1 LSGFSPMAPL
11 EGVAAE
17 MATRQCSTEVTG
29 GAPMGDGSGHEE
41 KRLEPG
47 WVQWIMGVLS
57 SHLLYGRRV
66 VEDGRS
72 WGGRR
77 RQWNFNGTDYRR
89 RKWGMGGDGM
99 GCGHFQMERGGGG
112 EAAPWCQRQM
122 TQRRVARQPG
132 RLKAAAG
139 VWRSKMTKG
148 NWVDGLMKKYG
159 REYEMGQKDR
169 RRNTGRPK

>member
-1 LSGFSPMAPL
+1 MAPL
-11 EGVAAE
+11 GGVAAE

-77 RQWNFNGTDYRR
+77 RRWNFNGTDYRR
-89 RKWGMGGDGM
+89 
-99 GCGHFQMERGGGG
+99 
-112 EAAPWCQRQM
+112 
-122 TQRRVARQPG
+122 
-132 RLKAAAG
+132 
-139 VWRSKMTKG
+139 
-148 NWVDGLMKKYG
+148 
-159 REYEMGQKDR
+159 
-169 RRNTGRPK
+169 